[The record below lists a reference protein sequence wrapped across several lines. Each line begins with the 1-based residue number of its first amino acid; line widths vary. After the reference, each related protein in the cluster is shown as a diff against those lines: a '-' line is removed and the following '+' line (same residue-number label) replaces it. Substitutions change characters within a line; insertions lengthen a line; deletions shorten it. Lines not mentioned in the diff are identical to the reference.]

1 MSNSNGIRL
10 NKFISDSGY
19 CSRREADEYIEHGEV
34 RVNGVTAGLGTRVVA
49 GDRVLVGTKKIPNA
63 AADKTD
69 RVYIAYNKP
78 VGITCTTDREVQG
91 NIVDAVRHKERVY
104 PVGRLDKPSEGLI
117 FLTSDGDIV
126 NKILRVGNA
135 HEKEYVVTV
144 KQPLTSEFVAKMS
157 SGVPVLGTLTK
168 PCKVVMQGQFI
179 FKITLT
185 QGLNRQ
191 IRRMCEFL
199 GYDVVKLKRV
209 RIMSVRLGT
218 LKPGQWRNLSEKEMA
233 QIHEAIA
240 ESDNSAAASKPG
252 KKTARRRPPAGAA
265 GRGAARRTA
274 LGTDRAGRAVAPGA
288 TKQGTVK
295 QGAAKKEGAP
305 SRDARST
312 RKSADGGGYAGKPTG
327 KLGGKA
333 AGKPAGKGASKT
345 SDSRGAGRSGTRTEK
360 TKRPPGR
367 KPRRRN

>member
-1 MSNSNGIRL
+1 VSNDSGIRL

-49 GDRVLVGTKKIPNA
+49 GDRVLVGTKKIANA

-78 VGITCTTDREVQG
+78 AGITCTTDRDVEG

-144 KQPLTSEFVAKMS
+144 KQPLTSEFIAKMS
-157 SGVPVLGTLTK
+157 SGVPVLGSLTK
-168 PCKVVMQGQFI
+168 PCKVVMQSQFV
-179 FKITLT
+179 FKITLM

-199 GYDVVKLKRV
+199 RYDVVRLKRV
-209 RIMSVRLGT
+209 RIMSVRLGD
-218 LKPGQWRNLSEKEMA
+218 LKVGQWRNLSEKEMA
-233 QIHEAIA
+233 DIHAAIA
-240 ESDNSAAASKPG
+240 DSDNSAAASKPR
-252 KKTARRRPPAGAA
+252 KKVARRRPPAGAA
-265 GRGAARRTA
+265 GGGAARRTA
-274 LGTDRAGRAVAPGA
+274 LGTDRAGRPVA
-288 TKQGTVK
+288 QGTGK
-295 QGAAKKEGAP
+295 SEGAA
-305 SRDARST
+305 ARNV
-312 RKSADGGGYAGKPTG
+312 RPAKKSAAGAKPTG
-327 KLGGKA
+327 KS
-333 AGKPAGKGASKT
+333 AGKPAGKGGGKASN
-345 SDSRGAGRSGTRTEK
+345 SRDLDRSKGRGTGGARTEK

-367 KPRRRN
+367 TPRRR

>member
-1 MSNSNGIRL
+1 MQIVKEISVSNSDGIRL

-49 GDRVLVGTKKIPNA
+49 GDRVLVGTKKIANA

-78 VGITCTTDREVQG
+78 VGITCTTDRDVLG

-199 GYDVVKLKRV
+199 GYDVVRLKRV

-218 LKPGQWRNLSEKEMA
+218 LKPGQWRNLTDKEMA
-233 QIHEAIA
+233 QINEAIA
-240 ESDNSAAASKPG
+240 DSDNSAAASKPG
-252 KKTARRRPPAGAA
+252 KKTARRRPPSGAA

-274 LGTDRAGRAVAPGA
+274 LGTDRAGRSIS
-288 TKQGTVK
+288 QGSAK
-295 QGAAKKEGAP
+295 SEGAASRGARPAKKGGP
-305 SRDARST
+305 S
-312 RKSADGGGYAGKPTG
+312 
-327 KLGGKA
+327 
-333 AGKPAGKGASKT
+333 GKPAGSSTGKSRGKSHAGGNT
-345 SDSRGAGRSGTRTEK
+345 GDSRTRGGARTEK

-367 KPRRRN
+367 KPRRRS